1 MTQALFTSMTG
12 LNAGTEQLTVVSDN
26 VANMNTTAYKTS
38 RVDFQ
43 DIWYATK
50 TTGTNSSR
58 VSGGTNPYQVGVGVQ
73 CASISKDFGAASTNT
88 TGRASDMAITGN
100 GWFTIQNSDGK
111 VLLTR
116 DGTFSLD
123 ENGYL
128 CTADGSKVL
137 GMDVTES
144 LTNSTTPIKMPTS
157 IKVIVEGTPKDK
169 FDAMKVSELNSLGST
184 NSGIRDGEFEVV
196 VKVKNA
202 DGTLSSVNLRLD
214 VGDDVN
220 DGSVAAMVA
229 AMNASTTTI
238 TNADGTTT
246 TVNASDYLTV
256 ASEDGRISFTPK
268 DNVESLEFKS
278 IEEKNGGTNFVSIA
292 KLANMPMIDG
302 KYTTDPLNLSATIGQ
317 VDDITSEYTQNYDS
331 YSVGKD
337 GLVTVTYSDGSILTV
352 KANEDGSTYFSYQTS
367 GGVII
372 NDDIQNSGN
381 ASLYVDPNVLV
392 KANMQLQLAKVLN
405 DGGLVAEGNNQYS
418 IGVNCGDVIYTA
430 ANINGVGGVV
440 SGALEASNVDL
451 AQQFSNMILAQRLVQ
466 ANSQVFSGANQ
477 LLETLVYLG
486 Q

>member
-1 MTQALFTSMTG
+1 
-12 LNAGTEQLTVVSDN
+12 
-26 VANMNTTAYKTS
+26 
-38 RVDFQ
+38 
-43 DIWYATK
+43 
-50 TTGTNSSR
+50 
-58 VSGGTNPYQVGVGVQ
+58 VQ

-88 TGRASDMAITGN
+88 TGRASDLAVTGN

-137 GMDVTES
+137 GMDQMES
-144 LTNSTTPIKMPTS
+144 LTNSTVPIKMPTS
-157 IKVIVEGTPKDK
+157 IKVVTEGTPKAK
-169 FDAMKVSELNSLGST
+169 FDAMKVSELNSLGSSNT
-184 NSGIRDGEFEVV
+184 GIRDGEFEVV
-196 VKVKNA
+196 VKVKNP
-202 DGTLSSVNLRLD
+202 DDTVSTVNLKLN
-214 VGDDVN
+214 VGN
-220 DGSVAAMVA
+220 DTNNGSVSAMVA
-229 AMNASTTTI
+229 AMNASTTTV
-238 TNADGTTT
+238 TNADGSTTT
-246 TVNASDYLTV
+246 YNASDYFTV
-256 ASEDGRISFTPK
+256 GTENGTITFTPK
-268 DNVESLEFKS
+268 TNVESLEFKS
-278 IEEKNGGTNFVSIA
+278 IEEKDGGTNFVSIA
-292 KLANMPMIDG
+292 KLANMPLIDG
-302 KYTTDPLNLSATIGQ
+302 KYSTDPLNLSATIGQ

-331 YSVGKD
+331 FSVGKD
-337 GLVTVTYSDGSILTV
+337 GLVTVTYGDGSILTV

-392 KANMQLQLAKVLN
+392 KANMQLQMAKVLN

-418 IGVNCGDVIYTA
+418 VGVNCGTVIYTA